1 MGTQHRLRRR
11 FRAALCGGIGA
22 LIFWFAAK
30 TVRGMDGS
38 GRQAS
43 ASAGA
48 TKPVLL
54 LIPHTH
60 WEGAVFKTRE
70 GYLQVGLPNILA
82 ALEMLRQHPEY
93 RFVLDQVAYIK
104 PFLERYPN
112 EESTFRRFLSD
123 GRLQVAGATNVM
135 HDNNMPSG
143 ESIAHQLLLGKTYF
157 RDKLNYEVK
166 TGWGLD
172 TFGHNAQMPQLL
184 KSAGL
189 ESYWFQRGVPGV
201 DTPSEFWWE
210 GIDGTRIAGF
220 WLPFGYGNFFEVPK
234 SQFEFDAF
242 ARRRFAQLDAYAKG
256 PERMLL
262 AGSDVAAPEE
272 DLPAKVAKF
281 NANSNAPF
289 VIRFATPA
297 DYEKDV
303 AQRAERQIVRG
314 ELNPLFQ
321 GIYSSR
327 IELKQIMRGIESL
340 LLSAEKLDVIGDWL
354 GGRSNQSE
362 LAQAWEPLLF
372 NQTHD
377 LTSGV
382 MVDDVYEDTV
392 QGYSF
397 SRQLGEDLVGKG
409 MDGLASRVDTRGEG
423 IPIIVFNPLGWK
435 RTDAAELSVGFSDNG
450 FQELAVADSEGHAV
464 PFQLS
469 KVTRYANG
477 GIQSADLVFIARE
490 IPAMGYSI
498 FHVSRK
504 PDATKADAAPDPNP
518 ALAKENASA
527 SRQDE
532 ASIENQFI
540 RARLNLWTGDL
551 TSVVTK
557 NDGWEALKGAGNVV
571 AREEDGGDFWELYG
585 TLNGARFPAMTRE
598 VGLPKPGRTSF
609 SSEAVGGGGH
619 TENGPVFS
627 ECRVSHPFGKNE
639 YTSTLRLYRDVQ
651 RLDIATE
658 ILNQEAFV
666 RYRVLF
672 PATISDGRN
681 TQEIPFGAIERK
693 QSQEFPAQNW
703 MDFGD
708 DRHGLALLNRGLPGN
723 NIAQNVMMLSLARSS
738 RLISYGYIGGYE
750 PGVSSDTGLE
760 LGKRLTFHYA
770 LVPHSGDWRQAEI
783 FRQGMEFNHPL
794 IAKVLAAHPGDLP
807 KRWGFLSVEPG
818 NVVVSAVK
826 PASDGD
832 VLLRVYEA
840 TGKPAQNGLISFT
853 PRLASARESDIV
865 EDQGAPVRISGNAIS
880 CPLHPFEIKSFRLKF
895 EPERKP

>member
-1 MGTQHRLRRR
+1 MDPRLFSQHRIRRR
-11 FRAALCGGIGA
+11 LDTTSCCFIAAAILWIA
-22 LIFWFAAK
+22 AFAA
-30 TVRGMDGS
+30 RGMDGAE
-38 GRQAS
+38 RQA
-43 ASAGA
+43 APTGTA
-48 TKPVLL
+48 KPVLL

-104 PFLERYPN
+104 PFLERYPH
-112 EESTFRRFLSD
+112 EEATFRQFLSE
-123 GRLQVAGATNVM
+123 GRLQIAGATDVM

-157 RDKLNYEVK
+157 RDKLNDDVN
-166 TGWGLD
+166 TGWALD

-184 KSAGL
+184 KLAGL
-189 ESYWFQRGVPGV
+189 QSYWFQRGVPGV

-210 GIDGTRIAGF
+210 GIDGTRVTAF
-220 WLPFGYGNFFEVPK
+220 WLPFGYGNFFDVPK

-242 ARRRFAQLDAYAKG
+242 ARQRYAQLDAYAKG

-281 NANSNAPF
+281 NANPNAPF
-289 VIRFATPA
+289 LIRFATPA

-303 AQRAERQIVRG
+303 SQRADRQIVRG

-327 IELKQIMRGIESL
+327 IELKQMMRRIEST
-340 LLSAEKLDVIGDWL
+340 LLSAEKLHVISDWL
-354 GGRSNQSE
+354 GGRSDQSE
-362 LAQAWEPLLF
+362 LPRAWEPLLF

-392 QGYSF
+392 KGYSF
-397 SRQLGEDLVGKG
+397 SMRLGEELVGKG
-409 MDGLASRVDTRGEG
+409 MDSLASRVDTRGEG
-423 IPIIVFNPLGWK
+423 LPIIVFNPLGWK
-435 RTDAAELSVGFSDNG
+435 RTDAAQVSIGFSDG
-450 FQELAVADSEGHAV
+450 RFQELAVMDSEGHAL

-469 KVTRYANG
+469 KVTRYADG
-477 GIQSADLVFIARE
+477 GIQSADLLFIARE
-490 IPAMGYSI
+490 IPALGYSI
-498 FHVSRK
+498 FHVRRESE
-504 PDATKADAAPDPNP
+504 ATPGSGPRSTE
-518 ALAKENASA
+518 ENASA

-540 RARLNLWTGDL
+540 RARLNLWTGEL
-551 TSVVTK
+551 KSVVTK
-557 NDGWEALKGAGNVV
+557 DDGWEALKASGNVV
-571 AREEDGGDFWELYG
+571 AREDDGGDFWELYG

-598 VGLPKPGRTSF
+598 IGLPRPGRTVL
-609 SSEAVGGGGH
+609 SSEAVGGSGH
-619 TENGPVFS
+619 TENGPVFA

-639 YTSTLRLYRDVQ
+639 FTSTLRLYRDVR
-651 RLDIATE
+651 RLEITTE

-672 PATISDGRN
+672 PTTISDGKN
-681 TQEIPFGAIERK
+681 NQEIPFGAIERI

-703 MDFGD
+703 MDFSND
-708 DRHGLALLNRGLPGN
+708 HHGLAVLNRGLPGN
-723 NIAQNVMMLSLARSS
+723 NVAQSVMMLSLARSS
-738 RLISYGYIGGYE
+738 RLISYGYVGGYE

-770 LVPHSGDWRQAEI
+770 LVPHAGDWRQGEV
-783 FRQGMEFNHPL
+783 FREGLEFNHPL
-794 IAKVLAAHPGDLP
+794 LARVLATHAGDLP
-807 KRWGFLSVEPG
+807 PRWGFLTVQPSNIVL
-818 NVVVSAVK
+818 SALK
-826 PASDGD
+826 PARNGD

-840 TGKPAQNGLISFT
+840 TGKPVQNGLITFT
-853 PRLASARESDIV
+853 PPLVSARESNLV
-865 EDQGAPVRISGNAIS
+865 EDEASLVRISGNAIA
-880 CPLHPFEIKSFRLKF
+880 CRLRPFEIKNFRLKF
-895 EPERKP
+895 KVEQRP

>member
-1 MGTQHRLRRR
+1 
-11 FRAALCGGIGA
+11 
-22 LIFWFAAK
+22 
-30 TVRGMDGS
+30 MDGS
-38 GRQAS
+38 GEQVGTPTG
-43 ASAGA
+43 AG
-48 TKPVLL
+48 KPVLL

-70 GYLQVGLPNILA
+70 GYLQVGLPNILT
-82 ALEMLRQHPEY
+82 ALELLRQHPEY

-112 EESTFRRFLSD
+112 EEATFRRFLSE
-123 GRLQVAGATNVM
+123 GRLQVAGATDVM

-157 RDKLNYEVK
+157 REKLNYDVK
-166 TGWGLD
+166 TGWALD
-172 TFGHNAQMPQLL
+172 TFGHNAQMPQLMKL
-184 KSAGL
+184 AGL

-210 GIDGTRIAGF
+210 GIDGTRIAAF
-220 WLPFGYGNFFEVPK
+220 WLPFGYGNFFDVPK

-242 ARRRFAQLDAYAKG
+242 ARQRFAQLDRYAKG

-272 DLPAKVAKF
+272 DLPAKVARF
-281 NANSNAPF
+281 NADPNSPF
-289 VIRFATPA
+289 LIRFATPA

-303 AQRAERQIVRG
+303 SHRADRQTVRG

-327 IELKQIMRGIESL
+327 IELKQMMRGIESL
-340 LLSAEKLDVIGDWL
+340 LISAEKLSVISGWL
-354 GGRSNQSE
+354 GGQGNQGE
-362 LAQAWEPLLF
+362 LARAWEPLLF

-392 QGYSF
+392 HGYSF
-397 SRQLGEDLVGKG
+397 SRRLGEDLVGKG

-423 IPIIVFNPLGWK
+423 LPIIVFNPLGWK
-435 RTDAAELSVGFSDNG
+435 RTDAAQVSIGFSDNQ
-450 FQELAVADSEGHAV
+450 FKELSVTDREGQMV

-469 KVTRYANG
+469 KVVRYADG
-477 GIQSADLVFIARE
+477 GIQSADLAFIARE

-504 PDATKADAAPDPNP
+504 SGAAPDSNP
-518 ALAKENASA
+518 ISAPENASA

-540 RARLNLWTGDL
+540 RARLNLWTGEL
-551 TSVVTK
+551 KSVVSK
-557 NDGWEALKGAGNVV
+557 DDGWEALKSAGNVV

-598 VGLPKPGRTSF
+598 VGLPNPARTIL
-609 SSEAVGGGGH
+609 SSEAVGGSGH
-619 TENGPVFS
+619 TENGPVYE

-639 YTSTLRLYRDVQ
+639 FTTTVRLYRDV
-651 RLDIATE
+651 RRIDITTE
-658 ILNQEAFV
+658 IVNQEAFV

-672 PATISDGRN
+672 PTTIADGKN
-681 TQEIPFGAIERK
+681 NQEIPFGAIERI
-693 QSQEFPAQNW
+693 QAQEFPAQNW
-703 MDFGD
+703 MDFGN
-708 DRHGLALLNRGLPGN
+708 DRHGLALLNQGLPGN
-723 NIAQNVMMLSLARSS
+723 NVAQNVMMLSLARSS

-770 LVPHSGDWRQAEI
+770 LVPHTGDWRQAEI
-783 FRQGMEFNHPL
+783 FRQGLEFNHPL
-794 IAKVLAAHPGDLP
+794 IAKVLATHSGDLP
-807 KRWGFLSVEPG
+807 SHWGFLSVEPS
-818 NVVVSAVK
+818 NIVVSAVK
-826 PASDGD
+826 PTTDGN

-840 TGKPAQNGLISFT
+840 AGKPVQNGLIRFV
-853 PRLASARESDIV
+853 PQLVSATDSNLV
-865 EDQGAPVRISGNAIS
+865 EDDGAPVRISDNAIACS
-880 CPLHPFEIKSFRLKF
+880 LHPFEIKNFKLKF
-895 EPERKP
+895 KAEPRR

>member
-1 MGTQHRLRRR
+1 MFSQHRIRRR
-11 FRAALCGGIGA
+11 LGITPYCFIAAAILWI
-22 LIFWFAAK
+22 AAF
-30 TVRGMDGS
+30 VARGMDGA

-43 ASAGA
+43 APTGSA
-48 TKPVLL
+48 KPVLL

-82 ALEMLRQHPEY
+82 ALGMLEQHPDY

-112 EESTFRRFLSD
+112 EEASFRQFLSE
-123 GRLQVAGATNVM
+123 GRLQIAGATDVM

-157 RDKLNYEVK
+157 RDKLNYDVN
-166 TGWGLD
+166 TGWALD

-184 KSAGL
+184 KLAGL
-189 ESYWFQRGVPGV
+189 QSYWFQRGVPGV

-210 GIDGTRIAGF
+210 GIDGTRVAAF
-220 WLPFGYGNFFEVPK
+220 WLPFGYGNFFDVPK

-242 ARRRFAQLDAYAKG
+242 ARQRFAQLDAYSKG

-281 NANSNAPF
+281 NANPTAPF
-289 VIRFATPA
+289 RIRFATPA

-303 AQRAERQIVRG
+303 SQRADRQIVRG

-327 IELKQIMRGIESL
+327 IELKQMMRSIESL
-340 LLSAEKLDVIGDWL
+340 LLSAEKLRVISDWL
-354 GGRSNQSE
+354 GGRNDQGE
-362 LAQAWEPLLF
+362 LPRAWEPLLF

-392 QGYSF
+392 KGYSF
-397 SRQLGEDLVGKG
+397 SRRLGEELVGNG
-409 MDGLASRVDTRGEG
+409 MDSLASRVDTRGEG
-423 IPIIVFNPLGWK
+423 VPVIVFNPLGWK
-435 RTDAAELSVGFSDNG
+435 RTDAAQVSIGFSDNR
-450 FQELAVADSEGHAV
+450 FQELAVADSEGHAL

-469 KVTRYANG
+469 KVTRYADG

-498 FHVSRK
+498 FHVVPRS
-504 PDATKADAAPDPNP
+504 DATPDSIPTP
-518 ALAKENASA
+518 TEEDASA
-527 SRQDE
+527 SRKDE
-532 ASIENQFI
+532 ASIENRLI
-540 RARLNLWTGDL
+540 RARLNLWTGEL
-551 TSVVTK
+551 MSVVMK
-557 NDGWEALKGAGNVV
+557 DDGWEALKGSGNVV

-585 TLNGARFPAMTRE
+585 TLNGARFPAMTRK
-598 VGLPKPGRTSF
+598 VGLPKPERTVL
-609 SSEAVGGGGH
+609 SSEAVGGSGH
-619 TENGPVFS
+619 TENGPVFA

-639 YTSTLRLYRDVQ
+639 FTSTLRLYRDAR
-651 RLDIATE
+651 RLEITTE
-658 ILNQEAFV
+658 IVNQEPFV

-672 PATISDGRN
+672 PTAISDGKN
-681 TQEIPFGAIERK
+681 TQEIPFGAIERI
-693 QSQEFPAQNW
+693 QAQEFPAQNW
-703 MDFGD
+703 MDFSND
-708 DRHGLALLNRGLPGN
+708 LHGLAVLNRGLPGN
-723 NIAQNVMMLSLARSS
+723 NVAQSVMMLSLARSS

-750 PGVSSDTGLE
+750 QGVSSDTGLE

-770 LVPHSGDWRQAEI
+770 LVPHAGDWRQAEI
-783 FRQGMEFNHPL
+783 FREGLEFNHPL
-794 IAKVLAAHPGDLP
+794 IARVLATHAGDLP
-807 KRWGFLSVEPG
+807 PRWGFLSVQPRNIVLSG
-818 NVVVSAVK
+818 LK
-826 PASDGD
+826 PARNGD

-840 TGKPAQNGLISFT
+840 TGKPVQNGLITFT
-853 PRLASARESDIV
+853 PQLVSASESNVV
-865 EDQGAPVRISGNAIS
+865 EDEGASVRISGNAIA
-880 CPLHPFEIKSFRLKF
+880 CHLHPFEIKNFRLKF
-895 EPERKP
+895 KAERRP